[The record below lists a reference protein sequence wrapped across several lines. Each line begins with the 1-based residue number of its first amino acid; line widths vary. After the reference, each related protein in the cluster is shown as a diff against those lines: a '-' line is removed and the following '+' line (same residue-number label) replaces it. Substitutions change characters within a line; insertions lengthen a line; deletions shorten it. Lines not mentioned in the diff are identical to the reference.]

1 MFRLA
6 RELGMTVGRLHHEL
20 DTYGGGVEELVE
32 WMGYSKLEPF
42 GFEVENFR
50 SGVIAA
56 TVANVAPR
64 GRGARAL
71 KPADFDPS
79 GAKSSQLTPKQEREL
94 EQRRQRK
101 KGR

>member
-1 MFRLA
+1 
-6 RELGMTVGRLHHEL
+6 MTVGRLHYEL
-20 DTYGGGVEELVE
+20 DHPEYGGGIQELID
-32 WMGYSKLEPF
+32 WMAYAQHEPF

-71 KPADFDPS
+71 KPSDFYPT
-79 GAKSSQLTPKQEREL
+79 GKRQSQLTPRQEREL
-94 EQRRQRK
+94 QERRERK
-101 KGR
+101 RKS